1 MSETDLVKWDDRG
14 IVIGGDILYEDWAY
28 AFGEAQQLWVKTQ
41 RQWPWVLGAFIV
53 YGQDHYEG
61 DIYAQAIIVSG
72 LRTQTLLNYASVYRR
87 FGRSGIHPGISF
99 SLHDAVRAMQPEA
112 RDTWL
117 DAAEEH
123 GWAVPELRQRVK
135 IKAELDQESATIAG
149 NGSPLDGVAGDTVDG
164 KDTVP
169 DLKITLRIPRRWL
182 GILVDLTQ
190 GSDTAPDALCE
201 MLLGAWNRTSDAY
214 QDVVDMK
221 GA

>member
-1 MSETDLVKWDDRG
+1 MANDLVTWDDRG

-28 AFGEAQQLWVKTQ
+28 AFGEAQQLWVQ
-41 RQWPWVLGAFIV
+41 SQHRWPWVLGAFIV

-72 LRTQTLLNYASVYRR
+72 LRMQTLLNYASVYRR
-87 FGRSGIHPGISF
+87 FGRSGIHPGVSF
-99 SLHDAVRAMQPEA
+99 SLHDVVRTMQPET

-135 IKAELDQESATIAG
+135 IKAELDQETAAIAG
-149 NGSPLDGVAGDTVDG
+149 APLLGDTVDG
-164 KDTVP
+164 KDAVP
-169 DLKITLRIPRRWL
+169 DLKITLRISRRDL

-190 GSDTAPDALCE
+190 GSDSAPKGLCS
-201 MLLGAWNRTSDAY
+201 MLLDAWNRTSDAY